1 LQCLGEAGRSVAGSS
16 AFIVGAAVLFCLALV
31 PVGAVAGAVAGA
43 SAGGSID
50 EIETATLSLRT
61 TLQAADP
68 AQA

>member
-1 LQCLGEAGRSVAGSS
+1 VRSLPGQRFSS
-16 AFIVGAAVLFCLALV
+16 ASLV